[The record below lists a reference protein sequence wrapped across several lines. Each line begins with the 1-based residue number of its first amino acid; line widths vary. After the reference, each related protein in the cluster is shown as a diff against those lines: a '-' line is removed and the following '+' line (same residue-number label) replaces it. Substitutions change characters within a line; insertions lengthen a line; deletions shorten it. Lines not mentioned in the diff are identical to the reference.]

1 MVNFALLIQIKMAMK
16 KLFILMLLLGAGTL
30 MAQQPA
36 TAPTTNGPE
45 ITFAKLVH
53 DYGTVFV
60 GSDGSYEFEFTNTGN
75 EPLIL
80 SQPRSSCG
88 CTVPDWP
95 RKPIMPGEKEKIKV
109 TYNTAIR
116 GNFTKTVTIISN
128 ARVNNAVVLTIR
140 GNVVDKPAENMP
152 EKTSAV
158 GTNPG
163 GK

>member
-1 MVNFALLIQIKMAMK
+1 MAMK
-16 KLFILMLLLGAGTL
+16 KFFFLLLFLGVGSL

-45 ITFAKLVH
+45 ITFNKLVH
-53 DYGTVFV
+53 DYGTIFV
-60 GSDGSYEFEFTNTGN
+60 GSDGTYEFEFTNTGN

-95 RKPIMPGEKEKIKV
+95 RKPILPGEKEKIKV

-116 GNFTKTVTIISN
+116 GNFTKTVTILSN
-128 ARVNNAVVLTIR
+128 AKTNNAVVLTIR
-140 GNVVDKPAENMP
+140 GNVVDKPSESMP
-152 EKTSAV
+152 EKNNAM